1 MGQPQMKL
9 VRSRPMTARVRATT
23 LGRRGAAACAAAV
36 LMVAVAACGSSSSS
50 SSSTASSSSST
61 STATSSAAAAAK
73 ADPKPIAGVAAPA
86 GAVPASQAK
95 LAKLHKVKKASGNGA
110 HLAGLGKLSLT
121 QAVQEVSGDL
131 NSFWSQEFA
140 SSGVQWP
147 QMSDVIV
154 DTSAVQTQCSGRAT
168 VAPTDPWY
176 LCDGSSG
183 GTYYWTIPWMQQ
195 NIATDSGGVNLAFN
209 MAEMWS
215 FHILNLFGFTTQ
227 LQQGSEPKADWAEQ
241 AVCLTGVYV
250 HSLSQRQ
257 LFEQGD
263 QQTANNFIT
272 SLSGVNGITSPDVT
286 SQQLQGAFV
295 AGFNSGAPSTCSVG
309 ASGNGGGTSSTTST
323 APSPS
328 PGTST
333 GPTTI
338 PLGSS
343 NG

>member
-1 MGQPQMKL
+1 MI
-9 VRSRPMTARVRATT
+9 
-23 LGRRGAAACAAAV
+23 
-36 LMVAVAACGSSSSS
+36 VAVTGCGGSSAS
-50 SSSTASSSSST
+50 SSSTASSSPSTTT
-61 STATSSAAAAAK
+61 STASTAAAVK
-73 ADPKPIAGVAAPA
+73 ADPKPILAVASPA
-86 GAVPASQAK
+86 GAVPASKAK
-95 LAKLHKVKKASGNGA
+95 LTKLHVVKKAKNGA

-121 QAVQEVSGDL
+121 QATEEVSGDL

-147 QMSDVIV
+147 QMQQVIV
-154 DTSAVQTQCSGRAT
+154 DSSPVQTQCSARAT

-176 LCDGSSG
+176 LCDGSASG
-183 GTYYWTIPWMQQ
+183 GTFFWTIPWMQQ
-195 NIATDSGGVNLAFN
+195 NIATDAGGVNLAFN

-227 LQQGSEPKADWAEQ
+227 MQQGAEPKAAWAEQ

-263 QQTANNFIT
+263 QQTADNFIT
-272 SLSGVNGITSPDVT
+272 SLSAVAGITSPDVT
-286 SQQLQGAFV
+286 SQQLQQTFV
-295 AGFNSGAPSTCSVG
+295 AGYNSGAPSTCQVG
-309 ASGNGGGTSSTTST
+309 GGGGGGGTSTTST
-323 APSPS
+323 APAPS
-328 PGTST
+328 PGTSTGTGT